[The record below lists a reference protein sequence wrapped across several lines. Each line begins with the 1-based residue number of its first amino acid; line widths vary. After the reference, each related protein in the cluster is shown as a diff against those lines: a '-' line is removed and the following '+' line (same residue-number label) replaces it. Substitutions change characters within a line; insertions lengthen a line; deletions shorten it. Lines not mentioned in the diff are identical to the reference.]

1 MLKKNHETPD
11 FDDIIFMARNKN
23 YGAYFV
29 RKKYPRTVIISL
41 LIGVIIMTTGIVLP
55 FITAKSLGVSENHKN
70 RQVELKMEKLDEPND
85 IVVPPPPPPPPS
97 AEIIKQTKYVAPVI
111 IDSVKPQEATQFM
124 TAEDAQ
130 DIIVNGDISDTV
142 QEVKKEEVQDE
153 KEEAEPFLVVQEMPE
168 PPGGLPGLLKY
179 IADHLVYPREAV
191 ENNIQGKVFV
201 KFCVTETG
209 SVNRLSIY
217 KGVDPELDSA
227 ALKVVSTFPPFKPG
241 KQAGKPVPVWY
252 IVQINFQL
260 N

>member
-1 MLKKNHETPD
+1 MLKKFQGTPD
-11 FDDIIFMARNKN
+11 FNDIVFMTRNKN
-23 YGAYFV
+23 YGAYMV

-41 LIGVIIMTTGIVLP
+41 FIGIIIMATGIILP
-55 FITAKSLGVSENHKN
+55 FITAKSHGLSENYKT
-70 RQVELKMEKLDEPND
+70 RQVEIKMEKLDEPNE

-130 DIIVNGDISDTV
+130 DIIVNGDIADTLR
-142 QEVKKEEVQDE
+142 EVKKEEVQEE
-153 KEEAEPFLVVQEMPE
+153 KEETEPFLVVQEMPE

-179 IADHLVYPREAV
+179 ISDHLVYPREAQ

-209 SVNRLSIY
+209 KVNRFSIY